1 MVILRDQVLQV
12 EFASISNDKTK
23 IIAVMVDEG
32 YCCYD
37 IVAMVLL
44 SYGFAPFQ
52 RVLV

>member
-12 EFASISNDKTK
+12 ELASISNYKTK
-23 IIAVMVDEG
+23 IIAVMVNGG

-52 RVLV
+52 CVLV

>member
-12 EFASISNDKTK
+12 ELASISNYKTK
-23 IIAVMVDEG
+23 IIAVMVNGG
-32 YCCYD
+32 YCCY

-52 RVLV
+52 CVLV